1 MKEERITFNS
11 GELRLEGILSV
22 PDGGG
27 SFPTVIVCHPHPL
40 YGGDMYNNVVSVVS
54 VALVQASIVALRFNF
69 RGVGSSQGEYG
80 GGVGEQEDV
89 EAAISYLATLD
100 DVDTGR
106 IGLAGYSAGAGFGLP
121 VGCKDKRVK
130 ALAAISPPLSMFDFE
145 CLKGCAKPKILVCGD
160 RDDFTPVARFV
171 EFCKGIKDPKEF
183 ATIAGA
189 DHFWWG
195 HESEVADR
203 VAGFFVEAL

>member
-1 MKEERITFNS
+1 VKEDRITFNS
-11 GELRLEGILSV
+11 GRLRLEGILSI
-22 PDGGG
+22 PDGEGP
-27 SFPTVIVCHPHPL
+27 FPAVVVCHPHPL

-80 GGVGEQEDV
+80 GGIGEQEDV
-89 EAAISYLATLD
+89 EAAISYLAMLD

-106 IGLAGYSAGAGFGLP
+106 IGFAGYSVGAGFGIT
-121 VGCKDKRVK
+121 VACSDKRVK

-145 CLKGCAKPKILVCGD
+145 CLKGCAKPKILVCGE
-160 RDDFTPVARFV
+160 RDDFTPSARFV
-171 EFCKGIKDPKEF
+171 EFCQSLADPKEF
-183 ATIAGA
+183 ATIAGV

>member
-1 MKEERITFNS
+1 VKEERITFNC
-11 GELRLEGILSV
+11 GMLRLEGILSA

-69 RGVGSSQGEYG
+69 RGVGGSQGEYG

-89 EAAISYLATLD
+89 EAAISYVATLD
-100 DVDTGR
+100 KVDAAR

-121 VGCKDKRVK
+121 VGCKDERVK
-130 ALAAISPPLSMFDFE
+130 ALAAISPPLSMFNFE
-145 CLKGCAKPKILVCGD
+145 CLKGCVKPKILVCGG
-160 RDDFTPVARFV
+160 RDDFTPADRFM
-171 EFCKGIKDPKEF
+171 EFYKSLPDPKEF
-183 ATIAGA
+183 ATIVGV

-203 VAGFFVEAL
+203 VTGFFVEAL

>member
-1 MKEERITFNS
+1 MREDRVTFSS
-11 GELRLEGILSV
+11 GKLRLEGIASI

-27 SFPTVIVCHPHPL
+27 PFPAVVVCHPHPL

-54 VALVQASIVALRFNF
+54 VALVQAAIIALRFNF
-69 RGVGSSQGEYG
+69 RGVGGSQGEFG
-80 GGVGEQEDV
+80 QGVGEQDDV
-89 EAAISYLATLD
+89 RAAIAYLSSID
-100 DVDTGR
+100 GVDPER
-106 IGLAGYSAGAGFGLP
+106 IGFAGYSAGAGFG
-121 VGCKDKRVK
+121 VKVACDDNRIRV
-130 ALAAISPPLSMFDFE
+130 LAAISPPISMFDFE
-145 CLKGCAKPKILVCGD
+145 CLKGCAKPKILVSGE
-160 RDDFTPVARFV
+160 RDDFTPAARFI
-171 EFCKGIKDPKEF
+171 EFCQGLPDPKEF